1 MTSVVL
7 THGDIDGITAGAI
20 DMLAFPGAEFYFSR
34 PSQIHLDLHRIAKDH
49 PETVVVSDIAVNSMR
64 TGEIFDALRHLSER
78 STVHWID
85 HHPLD
90 ASVKRELSSLTDLYH
105 ETGPC
110 AAELAYRKF
119 EARVPE
125 HALNLALYGA
135 IADYCDT
142 TPFVTKH
149 LEDFDKRTLF
159 LEAGLLV
166 AALQEIDYRGQ
177 ARELALQLTLGIE
190 PSSMNDIVD
199 LAIKATR
206 IEHEVY
212 RYIRQNAKKLG
223 QVGYVLD
230 MPVSGFRGKAA
241 KFAATA
247 TNTCVGISARSFG
260 EELDLSLRRRDCD
273 IDLNVTMNKVLAG
286 IDKAQ
291 GGGHPS
297 AVGASMNRNDFPL
310 FLERLANQ
318 VQKFT

>member
-1 MTSVVL
+1 VTSVIL

-34 PSQIHLDLHRIAKDH
+34 PSQIHLDLSRIARDQ
-49 PETVVVSDIAVNSMR
+49 PENVVVSDIAMNAMR
-64 TGEIFDALRHLSER
+64 TTEILDALRHLSQH
-78 STVHWID
+78 SAVYWID
-85 HHPLD
+85 HHPMD
-90 ASVKRELSSLTDLYH
+90 ASVKKQLSSLTDLYY
-105 ETGPC
+105 EEEPC
-110 AAELAYRKF
+110 AAELAYRRF
-119 EARVPE
+119 EERLPE

-177 ARELALQLTLGIE
+177 ARDLALQLTLGIE
-190 PSSMNDIVD
+190 PSSMNDVVD

-212 RYIRQNAKKLG
+212 RYVRHNAKKLG

-247 TNTCVGISARSFG
+247 TDTCVGISGRSFG
-260 EELDLSLRRRDCD
+260 EEVDLSLRRRNCD
-273 IDLNVTMNKVLAG
+273 IDLNVTMNKVLSG

-297 AVGASMNRNDFPL
+297 AVGASMPRNDFQV
-310 FLERLANQ
+310 FLERLADQ
-318 VQKFT
+318 VQKLT

>member
-1 MTSVVL
+1 VTSIVL
-7 THGDIDGITAGAI
+7 THGDIDGITSGAI

-34 PSQIHLDLHRIAKDH
+34 PSQIHLDLQRIAKDQ
-49 PETVVVSDIAVNSMR
+49 PEFVVVSDIAVNAMR
-64 TGEIFDALRHLSER
+64 TTETLDALRHLSR
-78 STVHWID
+78 QSTIYWID

-90 ASVKRELSSLTDLYH
+90 ASVRKELSSLTDLYH
-105 ETGPC
+105 ETEPC
-110 AAELAYRKF
+110 SAELVYRRF
-119 EARVPE
+119 EERLPE
-125 HALNLALYGA
+125 HALSLALYGA
-135 IADYCDT
+135 IADYCDG
-142 TPFVTKH
+142 TPFVIKH
-149 LEDFDKRTLF
+149 LEDFDKRTLG

-212 RYIRQNAKKLG
+212 KYVRQNAKKQG

-247 TNTCVGISARSFG
+247 TNSCVGISARSSG
-260 EELDLSLRRRDCD
+260 DEMDLSIRRRNCG
-273 IDLNVTMNKVLAG
+273 IDLNMTMSKVLPG
-286 IDKAQ
+286 IEKAQ

-297 AVGASMNRNDFPL
+297 AVGASMNRNDFPV
-310 FLERLANQ
+310 FLERLAEQ
-318 VQKFT
+318 VQKST